1 LKDVSPERSLE
12 LFLGDLLDRI
22 SRMLFVCVV
31 HQDVDLAD
39 LFHGLSHRFLTE
51 FLVADNPIGIFLAKS
66 DCERLA
72 NSAVPASNER
82 NFVSQFA
89 AAAMHFVIGF
99 WPFYACP
106 PS

>member
-1 LKDVSPERSLE
+1 MKDVSPERSLE
-12 LFLGDLLDRI
+12 LFPGDLLDRI
-22 SRMLFVCVV
+22 LQMLFVCVV

-51 FLVADNPIGIFLAKS
+51 FLVADNPIGIFLAES
-66 DCERLA
+66 DYERLA

-99 WPFYACP
+99 WPFYARP

>member
-1 LKDVSPERSLE
+1 
-12 LFLGDLLDRI
+12 
-22 SRMLFVCVV
+22 MLFVCVV
-31 HQDVDLAD
+31 DQDVDLAD

-51 FLVADNPIGIFLAKS
+51 FLVADNPIGIFLAES
-66 DCERLA
+66 DYERLA
-72 NSAVPASNER
+72 NSAVHASNER

-99 WPFYACP
+99 WPFYARP